1 MNNSPLLALL
11 RAVPR
16 PAAIIDRRG
25 AILDI
30 NASFRALCGPP
41 RLPDAAA
48 AYSDGAHS
56 ERLRRVLGLDRP
68 GWRGAE
74 ITLLLHGKPRLCW
87 CEVHSLTIEGQ
98 LLHFL
103 ELHDM
108 EQLRALEAAYL
119 NHIRRVADDNLWVL
133 DENGVLLWV
142 RAENEAYGRFIDR
155 LAHEAILP
163 DDWMIW
169 NAAMA
174 EAQAAPGKPAECA
187 LRSVLDG
194 RSRYVDLCWLPGG
207 IFGGRFYA
215 ASRTTEPLGCK
226 VVRRLKEAWAVRD
239 DKELAVKLGTSGAA
253 VSRANKN
260 ETAPA
265 AWLIKTGE
273 QTGFSIDW
281 LLTGQGN
288 KRRI

>member
-108 EQLRALEAAYL
+108 EQLRALEAAFP
-119 NHIRRVADDNLWVL
+119 HRVASSFV
-133 DENGVLLWV
+133 VYLLCIPH
-142 RAENEAYGRFIDR
+142 Y
-155 LAHEAILP
+155 
-163 DDWMIW
+163 
-169 NAAMA
+169 
-174 EAQAAPGKPAECA
+174 
-187 LRSVLDG
+187 
-194 RSRYVDLCWLPGG
+194 LCRVEQV
-207 IFGGRFYA
+207 FF
-215 ASRTTEPLGCK
+215 
-226 VVRRLKEAWAVRD
+226 
-239 DKELAVKLGTSGAA
+239 LGTGGPQHVQYAC
-253 VSRANKN
+253 RM
-260 ETAPA
+260 
-265 AWLIKTGE
+265 
-273 QTGFSIDW
+273 
-281 LLTGQGN
+281 
-288 KRRI
+288 